1 MCTYT
6 TNDVCKILHMS
17 KPTILRYM
25 KEGLLPRNGPGGRG
39 GVRFTQ
45 EEIKRV
51 GLSRNIVP
59 DYAASGKPCE
69 RDRKLVILKLK
80 VVRALTKYRMTREL
94 KDKILLYDALIAIEE
109 YRASKER
116 GED

>member
-17 KPTILRYM
+17 KPTVLKYIN
-25 KEGLLPRNGPGGRG
+25 KGLLPRNGSVGRG
-39 GVRFTQ
+39 GFRFTK
-45 EEIKRV
+45 EEINRFA
-51 GLSRNIVP
+51 LSRDIVP
-59 DYAASGKPCE
+59 DYAASGKPRE

-80 VVRALTKYRMTREL
+80 VARALTKYRMTREL
-94 KDKILLYDALIAIEE
+94 KDKVLLYDALIAIEE

>member
-17 KPTILRYM
+17 KPTILKYM

-39 GVRFTQ
+39 SFRFTK
-45 EEIKRV
+45 EEINKFA
-51 GLSRNIVP
+51 LSRDIVP

-80 VVRALTKYRMTREL
+80 VARALTKYRMTREL
-94 KDKILLYDALIAIEE
+94 KDKVLVYDALIAIEE